1 MAKPT
6 KVGDKWRVQFRRKGQ
21 SSISRYFDKKT
32 HADAYA
38 RQVDQEIRAGEFATS
53 KEFANTTIQDILVR
67 YETEVSKTKEMGRS
81 KKHCLKTLRTHL
93 GSTLVN
99 KLNSESIIDYANMRQ
114 SMGAGG
120 VTVNMEL
127 TYLKGALKIAKLLW
141 KIPIKT
147 DPVADARIALK
158 YLGLITK
165 SKKRDRRPTE
175 AEIAQLIEHFENKT
189 RQVLPMGDIIQFAI
203 ASTMRAGEIGNLRW
217 DDLNHKDKTIL
228 IRDRKDP
235 QDKIGNDQT
244 VPLLKIRELDAFQI
258 VKKQPKTSD
267 LIFPW
272 NFDTVS
278 SIFPRACQ
286 ALGIVDL
293 RFHDLR
299 HEGVSRMFEAGY
311 QIQEVAVV
319 SGHKDWAQLKRY
331 TQLKAKDLHRK
342 NT

>member
-21 SSISRYFDKKT
+21 SSISRYFDKKS

-38 RQVDQEIRAGEFATS
+38 RQIDHELRAGEFMSS
-53 KEFANTTIQDILVR
+53 KEFTDTTVEDILER

-93 GSTLVN
+93 GSTFIK
-99 KLNSESIIDYANMRQ
+99 KLNGESIISYANKRQ
-114 SMGAGG
+114 AMGAGG
-120 VTVNMEL
+120 VTINIEL
-127 TYLKGALKIAKLLW
+127 TYLKGALQIAKLLW
-141 KIPIKT
+141 RIPIKA

-158 YLGLITK
+158 HLGLITK

-175 AEIAQLIEHFENKT
+175 AEIAQLIEYYKNKA
-189 RQVLPMGDIIQFAI
+189 RQVLPMGDIIQFAV
-203 ASTMRAGEIGNLRW
+203 ASTMRAGEIGGLRW
-217 DDLNHKDKTIL
+217 GDLNEKDKTIL

-244 VPLLKIRELDAFQI
+244 VPLLKIRDLNAFEI
-258 VKKQPKTSD
+258 VKKQPKTD
-267 LIFPW
+267 ELIFPW

-278 SIFPRACQ
+278 SIFPRACR

-293 RFHDLR
+293 HFHDLR

-311 QIQEVAVV
+311 QIQEVAIV

-331 TQLKAKDLHRK
+331 TQLKAKDLHRSD
-342 NT
+342 T

>member
-21 SSISRYFDKKT
+21 SSISRYFDKKS

-38 RQVDQEIRAGEFATS
+38 RQIDQELRAGEFMSS
-53 KEFANTTIQDILVR
+53 KEFTNTTVEDILVR
-67 YETEVSKTKEMGRS
+67 YEAEVSKTKEMGRS
-81 KKHCLKTLRTHL
+81 KKHCLKTLRTHI
-93 GSTLVN
+93 GSTFIN
-99 KLNSESIIDYANMRQ
+99 KLNTESVIDFANKRQ
-114 SMGAGG
+114 AMGAGG
-120 VTVNMEL
+120 VTINIEL

-158 YLGLITK
+158 HLGLITK
-165 SKKRDRRPTE
+165 SKSRDRRPTDT
-175 AEIAQLIEHFENKT
+175 EIAQLIEYYKNKA
-189 RQVLPMGDIIQFAI
+189 RQVLPMADIILFAI
-203 ASTMRAGEIGNLRW
+203 ASAMRAGEIGSLRW
-217 DDLNHKDKTIL
+217 ADLNEKDKTIL
-228 IRDRKDP
+228 IRERKDP

-244 VPLLKIRELDAFQI
+244 VPLLKIRDLNAFQI
-258 VKKQPKTSD
+258 VKRQPKTD
-267 LIFPW
+267 ELIFPW

-278 SIFPRACQ
+278 SIFPRACR

-293 RFHDLR
+293 HFHDLR

-311 QIQEVAVV
+311 QIQEVAIV

-331 TQLKAKDLHRK
+331 TQIKAKNLHRS